1 MKHDKLFLVRI
12 LCLIGIAGELLIPNN
27 IIRMLFGLFFAI
39 ISVALLLMHKN
50 DIILE
55 ESDRKTNYSISII
68 CISVILLLFIIVGY
82 IILKEL
88 RVIVLSDSQEIF
100 LSEILVFG
108 FMAIFGNCSKKLPF
122 NKYVGLRLPWT
133 LDDCQTWRYAH
144 RCWGWINFVLG
155 IILVILSIFILIL
168 TKDDTNF
175 EMISVY
181 LVFLQLGIMVL
192 TIIPTEFLLHKHF
205 TKQGMKK

>member
-205 TKQGMKK
+205 TK

>member
-1 MKHDKLFLVRI
+1 MF
-12 LCLIGIAGELLIPNN
+12 
-27 IIRMLFGLFFAI
+27 
-39 ISVALLLMHKN
+39 
-50 DIILE
+50 
-55 ESDRKTNYSISII
+55 
-68 CISVILLLFIIVGY
+68 
-82 IILKEL
+82 
-88 RVIVLSDSQEIF
+88 IF
-100 LSEILVFG
+100 LSACSLLVPLSMIILG
-108 FMAIFGNCSKKLPF
+108 YTWKDKPPKDRQGSSGYRTTMSRMN
-122 NKYVGLRLPWT
+122 
-133 LDDCQTWRYAH
+133 DETWRYAH

-205 TKQGMKK
+205 TKQGMKKQLTSDWRKRKRYLEEFLIYEKRNKQTNLILYCISSVFHSVSYWLYEWK

>member
-39 ISVALLLMHKN
+39 ISVAFLLMHKN

-55 ESDRKTNYSISII
+55 ESDRKNNYSISII

-88 RVIVLSDSQEIF
+88 QVIVLSDSQEIF